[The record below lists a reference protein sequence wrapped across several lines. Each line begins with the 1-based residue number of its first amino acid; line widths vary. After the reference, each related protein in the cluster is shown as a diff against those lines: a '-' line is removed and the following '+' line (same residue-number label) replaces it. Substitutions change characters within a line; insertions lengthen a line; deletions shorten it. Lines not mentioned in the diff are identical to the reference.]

1 MSDMESDLKRGMVAW
16 CRRQGIPLV
25 GVADATRWHTPPFV
39 PWMPEDFFP
48 QSIFL
53 GTESVVVI
61 GLPVHLPVIETTPS
75 IFYHEHYNTLNRLLD
90 QFTYQ
95 IAERF
100 NQAGY
105 PSVSLP
111 RDGYGSIEVLRES
124 PVAFFSHRHAAFLAG
139 LGTFGLNNMV
149 LTQGYGPRVRFSSV
163 FTTARLPPD
172 PLMKIDLCTRCH
184 RCVEMCPARALPED
198 PYPLGI
204 TRKEACTEYSA
215 ALFRRHASPCGV
227 CIKVCPVGE
236 DRQHFDRT
244 DPGIYSRQYPDP
256 ALARAWAHVRRYG
269 LKGAGK
275 EV

>member
-48 QSIFL
+48 QSIFP

-111 RDGYGSIEVLRES
+111 RDGYEASRSSANRLLLSFHTGMQHSLR
-124 PVAFFSHRHAAFLAG
+124 VW
-139 LGTFGLNNMV
+139 
-149 LTQGYGPRVRFSSV
+149 GP
-163 FTTARLPPD
+163 LD
-172 PLMKIDLCTRCH
+172 
-184 RCVEMCPARALPED
+184 
-198 PYPLGI
+198 
-204 TRKEACTEYSA
+204 
-215 ALFRRHASPCGV
+215 
-227 CIKVCPVGE
+227 
-236 DRQHFDRT
+236 
-244 DPGIYSRQYPDP
+244 
-256 ALARAWAHVRRYG
+256 
-269 LKGAGK
+269 
-275 EV
+275 